1 MVEMVVDGGMNGAEF
16 LKGVHSSKPQHGP
29 LSSSEL
35 LVGVLGAPL
44 SDVCGTACSAAVA
57 NADEPQIQSCA
68 AEPVPLFQLVAGG
81 NPPRRDDVR
90 QISAVA
96 TER

>member
-1 MVEMVVDGGMNGAEF
+1 MQSVQLFETIFCGVIVQSDFTAGFF
-16 LKGVHSSKPQHGP
+16 LTGTSAKM
-29 LSSSEL
+29 
-35 LVGVLGAPL
+35 AL
-44 SDVCGTACSAAVA
+44 SDECGTACSAVVA

-68 AEPVPLFQLVAGG
+68 AEPVPLFQLVTGG